1 MSVQN
6 ESLQREIIDLQSEF
20 QFERI
25 DYLDTIR
32 KQERDIA
39 LLQALLDKVHP
50 CLRRDC
56 NYANMD
62 KVRRECKWDEEEG
75 KWILPRMSIN
85 NTALPVAGL
94 WLFIT
99 TLFKLLSSDWS
110 LFFPFPHDIFNFDAP

>member
-1 MSVQN
+1 MQN

-32 KQERDIA
+32 KQEKDIA

-62 KVRRECKWDEEEG
+62 RIRRECKWDEDEG

-85 NTALPVAGL
+85 NTALPVAGMWQFVTVYIYIYVIMCDIL
-94 WLFIT
+94 LT
-99 TLFKLLSSDWS
+99 TLILKQ
-110 LFFPFPHDIFNFDAP
+110 APN

>member
-1 MSVQN
+1 MQN

-32 KQERDIA
+32 KQEKDLA
-39 LLQALLDKVHP
+39 LLQGLLDKVHP

-62 KVRRECKWDEEEG
+62 RIRRECKWDEDEG

-85 NTALPVAGL
+85 NTALPVAGMYWQYIIEYTYVIL
-94 WLFIT
+94 CV
-99 TLFKLLSSDWS
+99 
-110 LFFPFPHDIFNFDAP
+110 IFNSFE